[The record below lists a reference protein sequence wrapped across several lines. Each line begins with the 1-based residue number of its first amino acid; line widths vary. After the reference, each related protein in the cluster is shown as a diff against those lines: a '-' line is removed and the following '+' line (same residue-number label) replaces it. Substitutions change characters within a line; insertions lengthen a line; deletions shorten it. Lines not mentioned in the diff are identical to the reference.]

1 MRSQWECLQQN
12 IGIWHGAFLQ
22 FSPEG
27 TQVKETPSVL
37 TLKETE
43 PDQTIELIL
52 EREPDDGPKK
62 VNRLTFNAPGP
73 APATYFFEEGS
84 FSQGA
89 SQWSAFGQ
97 FPTEFSLKVG
107 DRRVRFVVMYESTQ
121 RYTSQVKYVTLI
133 CETQTDGT
141 QFVDDR
147 LTATQLAG
155 SCEGTATVF
164 DSRTG
169 DFLMGESHWRFD
181 DELSLVS
188 KEQFSDG
195 EHSLVMSGL
204 RMSGAHASETCL
216 ALQPK
221 SDDELV
227 YQLMLLPKGAY
238 CLLPQEIKR
247 EKAFRIEVGWV
258 SEDGA
263 RSRFIR
269 YYDTRGVWTNS
280 ALISDSLKS

>member
-27 TQVKETPSVL
+27 EQIKETPSVL

-43 PDQTIELIL
+43 PNQIIELIL

-62 VNRLTFNAPGP
+62 VNRLTFTVPGP
-73 APATYFFEEGS
+73 APATYFFEDGS

-107 DRRVRFVVMYESTQ
+107 DKRVRFVVMYESTQ
-121 RYTSQVKYVTLI
+121 SYTSKVKYVTLI
-133 CETQTDGT
+133 CETQSDGS
-141 QFVDDR
+141 QFVDGK

-155 SCEGTATVF
+155 TCEGKATVL

-169 DFLMGESHWRFD
+169 DFVMGESHWSFD
-181 DELSLVS
+181 DKLSLVS
-188 KEQFSDG
+188 KEQFSG
-195 EHSLVMSGL
+195 GAHSL
-204 RMSGAHASETCL
+204 RMTCGKAAETCL
-216 ALQPK
+216 VLQPE
-221 SDDELV
+221 SENELT

-238 CLLPQEIKR
+238 CLLPREIKR

-258 SEDGA
+258 SEVGM

-269 YYDTRGVWTNS
+269 YYDTRGVWTES
-280 ALISDSLKS
+280 ALIKDCQTAS

>member
-12 IGIWHGAFLQ
+12 IGVWHGAFLQ

-27 TQVKETPSVL
+27 AQVKETPSVL

-52 EREPDDGPKK
+52 EREPDDGSKK

-73 APATYFFEEGS
+73 APATYFFEDGS

-121 RYTSQVKYVTLI
+121 SYTSKVKYVTLI
-133 CETQTDGT
+133 CETQVDGAE
-141 QFVDDR
+141 FVEGK
-147 LTATQLAG
+147 LGAAQLAG
-155 SCEGTATVF
+155 TCAGTATVL

-169 DFLMGESHWRFD
+169 DFGTGKSHWHFD
-181 DELSLVS
+181 DQLSLVS
-188 KEQFSDG
+188 KEQFSEG
-195 EHSLVMSGL
+195 KHSLM
-204 RMSGAHASETCL
+204 MTGAHVSENCL
-216 ALQPK
+216 VLQPK
-221 SDDELV
+221 SDDELA

-247 EKAFRIEVGWV
+247 EKPFRIEVGWV
-258 SEDGA
+258 SEVGE

-280 ALISDSLKS
+280 ALIADRLRR